1 MEDCRQR
8 NSPDSST
15 NEDIKSTMTNN
26 NHMSGAAAAST
37 AEAVSRASSKNL
49 T

>member
-26 NHMSGAAAAST
+26 KFEFGM
-37 AEAVSRASSKNL
+37 
-49 T
+49 